1 MTSSARASK
10 SGGMVRPSNLAVSA
24 LRFARLHDRQ
34 VSGLRALEDAPDIDA
49 DLTIRIKRELA
60 NTPELKDE
68 RNATVLYVFP
78 L

>member
-1 MTSSARASK
+1 
-10 SGGMVRPSNLAVSA
+10 LSA
-24 LRFARLHDRQ
+24 LL
-34 VSGLRALEDAPDIDA
+34 SGLN
-49 DLTIRIKRELA
+49 TGVKRKLA